1 MLSFG
6 NLNLPLYL
14 GNLLSNFSVC
24 GSYMTI
30 TTLKFQYINVALI
43 FGLFIQSFA
52 VNSSFALLIAITNSF
67 VFLTFFL
74 NKKCKEKRNGVL
86 FFLGIITL
94 MLWALSGFNLNAF
107 FNIIEFVM
115 KLLPNTICHWLF
127 KIFEPTILPEQ
138 TLMKGVLN
146 LLKWILLN
154 QDF

>member
-24 GSYMTI
+24 ASYMTI
-30 TTLKFQYINVALI
+30 ATLKFQYINIGLI
-43 FGLFIQSFA
+43 LGLFIQSFA
-52 VNSSFALLIAITNSF
+52 VNSSFGLIVAILNIF
-67 VFLTFFL
+67 IFLTFIL
-74 NKKCKEKRNGVL
+74 NQKHKDKRNGVL

-115 KLLPNTICHWLF
+115 KLLPSTLCNWLF
-127 KIFEPTILPEQ
+127 KIFEPTLLPEQ
-138 TLMKGVLN
+138 ILMKGVLN
-146 LLKWILLN
+146 LLKSILLKPEY
-154 QDF
+154 